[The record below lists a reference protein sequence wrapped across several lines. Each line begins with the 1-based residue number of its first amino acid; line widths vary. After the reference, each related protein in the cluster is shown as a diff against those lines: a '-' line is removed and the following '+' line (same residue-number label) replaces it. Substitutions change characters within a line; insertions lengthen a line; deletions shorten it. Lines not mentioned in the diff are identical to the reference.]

1 MATTTTTASTA
12 RSRLFFIITASVLG
26 TTIEW
31 YDYFLYATV
40 AVLVFPH
47 LFFPK
52 ESVLAGTLLSL
63 TTFLVG
69 FIARP
74 FGSILFGHLGDRLG
88 RKSTLVITI
97 LLMGIATFLIG
108 FVPGYDSIGVAAPL
122 LVSILRFCQGLGVG
136 GEWGG
141 AILLTLEQGRPR
153 HRGFW
158 ASWPQVGAPLGLLF
172 SSVAV
177 SIVSA
182 LSGSQFGDWGWRI
195 PFYMSA
201 LLIIVG
207 LFIRLRLEET
217 PLFEKVRE
225 EKSEVRLPL
234 VEMLKLHWK
243 DLLLILGAGL
253 AVGAAFY
260 TFATFV
266 LVYGTHLGLDRQLLL
281 TSINVACLLEAV
293 TIPLSGAISDRVGR
307 RLWYLGGSFLLVL
320 FPIPYFFLLNT
331 KVPALVLLGI
341 VLSFALY
348 HGWIYGVTPAFYAE
362 HFSTRVRYTG
372 TALALNLLSPLTSG
386 LAPLI
391 ATALLVAYPNTYL
404 PLALYLIGLAVIST
418 VATLG
423 LKELSHAD
431 ISA

>member
-1 MATTTTTASTA
+1 MATTTTTTA
-12 RSRLFFIITASVLG
+12 TTTRRLFPVITASVIG

-52 ESVLAGTLLSL
+52 ESVMAGTLLSL

-74 FGSILFGHLGDRLG
+74 FGSVLFGHLGDRLG
-88 RKSTLVITI
+88 RKSTLVATV

-108 FVPGYDSIGVAAPL
+108 FVPGYDTIGIAAPL
-122 LVSILRFCQGLGVG
+122 LVSVLRFCQGLGVG

-141 AILLTLEQGRPR
+141 AILLALEQGHPR
-153 HRGFW
+153 NRGFW
-158 ASWPQVGAPLGLLF
+158 ASWPQIGAPLGLFL

-177 SIVSA
+177 SIVA
-182 LSGSQFGDWGWRI
+182 AFSGPQFPIWGWRI
-195 PFYMSA
+195 PFYLSA
-201 LLIIVG
+201 LLIVVG

-217 PLFEKVRE
+217 PLFAKVRE
-225 EKSEVRLPL
+225 EKQEVRLP
-234 VEMLKLHWK
+234 VVDMLKFHWK

-253 AVGAAFY
+253 ASGAAFY

-266 LVYGTHLGLDRQLLL
+266 LVYGVHLGLDRQLVL
-281 TSINVACLLEAV
+281 TSINVACILEAF

-307 RLWYLGGSFLLVL
+307 RLWYLAGCIVLVV

-331 KVPALVLLGI
+331 KVPALVLLAI
-341 VLSFALY
+341 ILSFALY

-362 HFSTRVRYTG
+362 HFSTKVRYTG

-391 ATALLVAYPNTYL
+391 ATALLVAYPGSYM
-404 PLALYLIGLAVIST
+404 PLALYLIILAVISA